1 MIKAIYK
8 ITNLIDGKIY
18 VGQSVHPEKRWTEH
32 KQRARNHY
40 DNYPIH
46 LAISK
51 YGEDN
56 FNFEIIEWTP
66 LYEEREKFFIRELN
80 TLVPNGYN
88 LIEGGH
94 SPILFG
100 EDNSRNTISREA
112 VLNIIKALRE
122 NSLTDREIA
131 IKYNTT
137 DKIVADINH
146 GYTHRVETET
156 YPIRIK
162 RGRQILSEEEVKE
175 IKNLLINSS
184 FSFTEIA
191 KKYNTTKTNI
201 SQINNG
207 RSFDRF
213 GWDYP
218 LRKVR
223 VRPN

>member
-80 TLVPNGYN
+80 TLAPNGYN

-100 EDNSRNTISREA
+100 EDNSRNTISQEA
-112 VLNIIKALRE
+112 VLNIIKALKE

-218 LRKVR
+218 LRKAR

>member
-8 ITNLIDGKIY
+8 ITNLINGKIY

-32 KQRARNHY
+32 KQRARNHC

-66 LYEEREKFFIRELN
+66 LYEEREKFFTRELN
-80 TLVPNGYN
+80 ALVPNGYN

-112 VLNIIKALRE
+112 VLNIIKALKE
-122 NSLTDREIA
+122 NALTDREIA

-156 YPIRIK
+156 YPIRVK